1 MKRLQIRQ
9 LQSELYY
16 LNCYEFKLI
25 DLTDN
30 STILSDSIDDTGQG
44 MDEATNQIHEILR
57 RKELI
62 N

>member
-9 LQSELYY
+9 LQSDLDY

-25 DLTDN
+25 KLSDN
-30 STILSDSIDDTGQG
+30 SIILSDSIEDLGQG